1 MQCSAFIITLCSLF
15 AFRQFFSTFILT
27 RRLIRAIFFS
37 VAVSFALASPLPVQA
52 IREVR
57 ETTIELRARQVPVD
71 HEILHREV
79 SADAESDI
87 TLQILA
93 REHKTYEEYVQG
105 VRVPLPPVA
114 CKCLT

>member
-1 MQCSAFIITLCSLF
+1 M
-15 AFRQFFSTFILT
+15 
-27 RRLIRAIFFS
+27 
-37 VAVSFALASPLPVQA
+37 QA

-105 VRVPLPPVA
+105 VRVPPHPVA
-114 CKCLT
+114 RTCLT

>member
-15 AFRQFFSTFILT
+15 AFL
-27 RRLIRAIFFS
+27 
-37 VAVSFALASPLPVQA
+37 SFALASPLPVQA

-105 VRVPLPPVA
+105 MTGQKDTTGDNEDLEPRLCGPRM
-114 CKCLT
+114 CI